1 MKIAK
6 ATETKEKKMAEKMTR
21 KELFVRI
28 KNEMSND
35 PAVVEMCDK
44 YIAALSKP
52 RKPKANPE
60 VGERQAAV
68 ASYLADVTEPVTQAM
83 VGEALGIKPG
93 QAGYA
98 LRALAEQGIATL
110 VEGKKSDPKAYVLAR

>member
-1 MKIAK
+1 
-6 ATETKEKKMAEKMTR
+6 MAEKITR
-21 KELFVRI
+21 KELLIRI
-28 KNEMSND
+28 KNELSED

-68 ASYLADVTEPVTQAM
+68 ATFMESVTEPVTQAM

-98 LRALAEQGIATL
+98 LRALAGAGIVRL
-110 VEGKKSDPKAYVLAR
+110 VEGKKSDPKAYEFVR